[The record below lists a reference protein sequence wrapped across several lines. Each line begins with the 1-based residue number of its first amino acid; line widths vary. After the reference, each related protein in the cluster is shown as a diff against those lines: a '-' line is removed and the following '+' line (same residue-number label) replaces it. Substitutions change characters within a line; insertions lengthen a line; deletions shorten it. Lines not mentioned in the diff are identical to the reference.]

1 MNTLTDWLTNVFLFV
16 VHLLQNA
23 KRKAA
28 ELEDF
33 GPADDSAA
41 AEASGSKRQRAA
53 LDVASKFA
61 ELIGTFS
68 PETPDAKKVE
78 SLRELR
84 RSLASE
90 IAEAGIAPAPMEVE

>member
-1 MNTLTDWLTNVFLFV
+1 
-16 VHLLQNA
+16 LLPCIFQNA

-33 GPADDSAA
+33 GPADDAGD

-53 LDVASKFA
+53 ADVASKFA

-68 PETPDAKKVE
+68 PETPDEKRVE
-78 SLRELR
+78 SLRDLR
-84 RSLASE
+84 RSLAHE
-90 IAEAGIAPAPMEVE
+90 IAEAGIAPALMEVE